1 MGKKSLHLLAL
12 FCLLI
17 CYCIPQQIS
26 SGTSS
31 HKPYLVFIRY
41 DIIKIRWY
49 GVCADQL
56 FPVIIHLWQMVT
68 SYFSVPCKPFV
79 LMFISCIVN
88 NFTIDGL
95 PSTLCEVSLCGELDF
110 LELKILRDSKFN
122 RMSFSFDTFT
132 CAAWRKINLFSQVS

>member
-68 SYFSVPCKPFV
+68 SYFSVPCKPFCSCV
-79 LMFISCIVN
+79 YLLFCESFYYSRVVQHTVPGFFVCRINTSVISTQYLSSILYSSN
-88 NFTIDGL
+88 ADH
-95 PSTLCEVSLCGELDF
+95 
-110 LELKILRDSKFN
+110 LE
-122 RMSFSFDTFT
+122 
-132 CAAWRKINLFSQVS
+132 

>member
-17 CYCIPQQIS
+17 CCCIPQQIS
-26 SGTSS
+26 LGTSS
-31 HKPYLVFIRY
+31 HKLYLVFIRY

-68 SYFSVPCKPFV
+68 SYFSVPCKLFV
-79 LMFISCIVN
+79 LAFISCIVN
-88 NFTIDGL
+88 HFTTIGL
-95 PSTLCEVSLCGELDF
+95 PSILCQVLLCGKLGF
-110 LELKILRDSKFN
+110 KVLRILKDV
-122 RMSFSFDTFT
+122 T
-132 CAAWRKINLFSQVS
+132 